1 MRDRFGRTVELQQ
14 QQQET
19 DGRVRGEG
27 KQETKTGMRRE
38 ERNESGGCHTA
49 CTLTFLPKQVFT
61 QVFILLHVQCPLS
74 AFLFPPF
81 SISEN
86 SQQSIYSIIHFHQST
101 SHYYLSF
108 TAFTDL
114 HNQFTSPNFS
124 TQIWSLFSKKY
135 EISKFHHI
143 PSIFVLTLS
152 IPFPP
157 CPSFS
162 TISLSSQSSISQFQ
176 VFRPARFTS
185 NQLGVSFDQLLL
197 RTKWNYR
204 NGKTGKKERTEQSE
218 RHEAWRVEE

>member
-1 MRDRFGRTVELQQ
+1 MRAARENRGNLRVMRDRFGRTVELQQ

-49 CTLTFLPKQVFT
+49 LHSYFFAKAGIHTSIHTFT
-61 QVFILLHVQCPLS
+61 CPMS
-74 AFLFPPF
+74 TFSVPFSPF

-108 TAFTDL
+108 TAFADL

-124 TQIWSLFSKKY
+124 TQI
-135 EISKFHHI
+135 
-143 PSIFVLTLS
+143 
-152 IPFPP
+152 
-157 CPSFS
+157 
-162 TISLSSQSSISQFQ
+162 
-176 VFRPARFTS
+176 
-185 NQLGVSFDQLLL
+185 
-197 RTKWNYR
+197 
-204 NGKTGKKERTEQSE
+204 
-218 RHEAWRVEE
+218 